1 MLQVDNYYENG
12 EKKQASEPSE
22 NAVGINMSLVEEGG
36 KNENI
41 GEHELKDEA
50 NETYQNRK
58 QDLDNI
64 NLALP
69 LSHFW
74 SCKVFFYFFY
84 FLNNKF
90 VY

>member
-1 MLQVDNYYENG
+1 MQVDNYYENR

-22 NAVGINMSLVEEGG
+22 NAIGLKMSLVEEGG
-36 KNENI
+36 TIKTENI
-41 GEHELKDEA
+41 GEHELKGEA
-50 NETYQNRK
+50 NETYLNRK

-74 SCKVFFYFFY
+74 SCKVTFF
-84 FLNNKF
+84 LIS
-90 VY
+90 